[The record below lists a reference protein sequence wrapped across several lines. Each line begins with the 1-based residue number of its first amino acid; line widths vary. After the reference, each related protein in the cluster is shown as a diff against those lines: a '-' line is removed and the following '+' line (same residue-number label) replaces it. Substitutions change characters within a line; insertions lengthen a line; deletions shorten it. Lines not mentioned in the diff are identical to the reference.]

1 MFVFSHFFQP
11 IHCFSR
17 FHRLFDFCDAVMF
30 SANIDLTQHKCH
42 IVRPSRTV
50 KHFQELSAS
59 LEEPFSRISSSCI
72 PKYRWTL
79 LNIGSYSG
87 RQQFRGQSYIVKKVS
102 GRTRYTVVH
111 LSTWH
116 QWKRNEVF
124 KCTIRLHSNSKELA
138 PSRDCWVLLLL
149 LQVGPAWNQ
158 RIGSPGHLPLPTR
171 FTSTDPKRVPQRRR
185 LIRPSPS
192 IRNVRGALG
201 PSIPMQM
208 AWCSCLIPSPM
219 YKTPPNLAYT
229 ILYLHI
235 LRWCGPRWAWTHC
248 KGKFL

>member
-138 PSRDCWVLLLL
+138 PSRDCWVFTVAASGRTRVKSENWEPRPLAIADPFHKHGSQACTSKATSDQTVAFNSKCERRTGAQHPNANGVMFLLN
-149 LQVGPAWNQ
+149 P
-158 RIGSPGHLPLPTR
+158 I
-171 FTSTDPKRVPQRRR
+171 
-185 LIRPSPS
+185 
-192 IRNVRGALG
+192 
-201 PSIPMQM
+201 
-208 AWCSCLIPSPM
+208 
-219 YKTPPNLAYT
+219 
-229 ILYLHI
+229 
-235 LRWCGPRWAWTHC
+235 THV
-248 KGKFL
+248 